1 MLEVTVSELD
11 RTAAT
16 VSGDEETM
24 EGKYKEFKMTNGS
37 DTAEKEGSMDS
48 KVRLIEETEDDI
60 VAMKAY
66 FTKEHAQATERPT
79 TDRAEVRRQLEGLL
93 RDTLILRSSMASC
106 PTSDRDLG

>member
-48 KVRLIEETEDDI
+48 KVRLIEETEDEI
-60 VAMKAY
+60 VAMKP
-66 FTKEHAQATERPT
+66 TSRRSTRRQPRDRRPT
-79 TDRAEVRRQLEGLL
+79 GQRSVASWRVSSE
-93 RDTLILRSSMASC
+93 IL
-106 PTSDRDLG
+106 